1 MKSYHNTRSSRR
13 SVKNIQICQ
22 GGQDLTAQEGL
33 IPVVKFLK
41 KYGFASKIE
50 QTMDHQ
56 RGATGVYDAVDMIL
70 LPLVG
75 IVGGARSISS
85 IVTVWNDH
93 VLYHAAGR
101 RMIPDETSFG
111 RILRTFRQK
120 NINEMET
127 LNHRIRASIWRKTLR
142 LGSSV
147 VWVLPRIVID
157 VDSTVKTVYGN
168 QEGASVGYNPH
179 KRGAASL
186 SSAISILC
194 RDKGNS
200 SRLASKRRCL
210 YQQWSG

>member
-1 MKSYHNTRSSRR
+1 MKSHRNTKSSRR
-13 SVKNIQICQ
+13 SVKNIQFSQ
-22 GGQDLTAQEGL
+22 GGQDLTARAGL

-50 QTMDHQ
+50 QTLDHQ
-56 RGATGVYDAVDMIL
+56 RGTTRVYDAVDMIL
-70 LPLVG
+70 LPLDA
-75 IVGGARSISS
+75 IVGAARSKSS

-179 KRGAASL
+179 KRGALLRIIAL
-186 SSAISILC
+186 SILC

>member
-1 MKSYHNTRSSRR
+1 MKSYRNTRSSRR

-22 GGQDLTAQEGL
+22 GGQDLTARAGL

-50 QTMDHQ
+50 QTLDHQ
-56 RGATGVYDAVDMIL
+56 RGTTRVYDAVDMIL
-70 LPLVG
+70 LPLDA
-75 IVGGARSISS
+75 IVGAARSKSS
-85 IVTVWNDH
+85 IVTVWND
-93 VLYHAAGR
+93 LFLCHAAGWR
-101 RMIPDETSFG
+101 RIQDETSFG
-111 RILRTFRQK
+111 RILCTFRQK

-127 LNHRIRASIWRKTLR
+127 LNHRIRASIWRKALR
-142 LGSSV
+142 FGSSV
-147 VWVLPRIVID
+147 VWVLPRFVID

-179 KRGAASL
+179 KPGAASL